1 MEPSFPLTSTLASVP
16 SLTVT
21 STGLVK
27 PAFFV
32 PSAGV
37 TVTVGVLTSAFVLAP
52 AVAPAFA
59 PVPSEASAEPLHP
72 ARMPTAGTAP
82 RATSTPRRDQA
93 CRSDGL
99 VACRSDRFAV
109 RRSDRFE
116 LFAKPTARL
125 SWMTTTTAGASCAA
139 FLG

>member
-37 TVTVGVLTSAFVLAP
+37 TVTVGDLTSAFVLAP
-52 AVAPAFA
+52 AVAPALA
-59 PVPSEASAEPLHP
+59 SVPSEASAEPLQP

-82 RATSTPRRDQA
+82 RAASTPRRDQA
-93 CRSDGL
+93 CRSD
-99 VACRSDRFAV
+99 RFAV
-109 RRSDRFE
+109 RWSDRFE

-125 SWMTTTTAGASCAA
+125 SWITTTTSGASCAA

>member
-37 TVTVGVLTSAFVLAP
+37 TVTVGALALAFVLAP

-59 PVPSEASAEPLHP
+59 SVPSEASAEPLQP
-72 ARMPTAGTAP
+72 ERMPTAGTAP
-82 RATSTPRRDQA
+82 SAASTPRRDQA
-93 CRSDGL
+93 CRSD
-99 VACRSDRFAV
+99 RFAV
-109 RRSDRFE
+109 HRSDRFE
-116 LFAKPTARL
+116 FFAKPTARL